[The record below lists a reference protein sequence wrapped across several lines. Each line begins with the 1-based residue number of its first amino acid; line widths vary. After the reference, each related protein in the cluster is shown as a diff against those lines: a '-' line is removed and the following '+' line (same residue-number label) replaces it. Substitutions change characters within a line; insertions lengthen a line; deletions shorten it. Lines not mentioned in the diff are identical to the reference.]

1 MNAFVQMKST
11 ELELGYNSVIRSE
24 LSQFGLRWLGQIS
37 WNEAAW
43 RLVQKSIARDEAKL
57 SATGALVVETGAHT
71 GRSPK
76 DKFVVLDD
84 ETASHV
90 WWDNNKPISPS
101 HFETLKRDMQTHARM
116 KDVFVQDLFACP
128 AVETQLSVRLVAEQA
143 WAALF
148 LQHLLKPAQRAE
160 GLFKPELTIL
170 CMPSFKADPERHGT
184 TSETVIAMDLTRG
197 EVLIGGTAYAGE
209 MKKAVFTVLNYL
221 LPRQGVL
228 PMHCSVNVG
237 ERGDT
242 AVFFGLSGTG
252 KTTLSADP
260 KRTLIG
266 DDEHGWGDDGVF
278 NIENG
283 CYAKV
288 INLDA
293 QAEPAI
299 YQASLEFSTVLENV
313 AMDSAAGTIDFAD
326 GARTENTRAAYP
338 LHKIRNANP
347 ATLAPAPGVLIM
359 LTADAFGV
367 VPPVALLDADQAMEQ
382 FLIGY
387 TAKLAGTERGVTA
400 PEATFSACFGAPF
413 LPLPPHVYADLL
425 KKKINQNKTRC
436 YLLNTGWT
444 GGAYGTGQRM
454 SLATTRQLLQAIF
467 SGEIDHAEKRV
478 DANFGFAVP
487 TALAGIDGRVL
498 NPRAAWGDGIAYDE
512 TAKALAAK
520 FKAALKKLRAA
531 ALSR

>member
-1 MNAFVQMKST
+1 MNAFAHMKSA

-76 DKFVVLDD
+76 DKFIVLDD

-90 WWDNNKPISPS
+90 WWDNNKPMSPA
-101 HFETLKRDMQTHARM
+101 HFEALKRDMQTHARM
-116 KDVFVQDLFACP
+116 KDVFVQDLLACP
-128 AVETQLSVRLVAEQA
+128 AAEHQLAVRLVAEQA

-148 LQHLLKPAQRAE
+148 LQHLLKPTHQSTGQFR
-160 GLFKPELTIL
+160 PELTIL
-170 CMPSFKADPERHGT
+170 CMPSFKADPQRHGT
-184 TSETVIAMDLTRG
+184 TSEVVIAMDLTRG

-221 LPRQGVL
+221 LPKQGIL

-237 ERGDT
+237 EQDDT

-252 KTTLSADP
+252 KTTLSAHP
-260 KRTLIG
+260 KRALIG

-293 QAEPAI
+293 NAEPEI
-299 YQASLEFSTVLENV
+299 YQASLEFGTVLENV
-313 AMDSAAGTIDFAD
+313 AIDSTAGTIDFSD
-326 GARTENTRAAYP
+326 DRRTENTRAAYP
-338 LHKIRNANP
+338 LNKIKNAKP
-347 ATLAPAPGVLIM
+347 AMMAAAPNVLIM

-367 VPPVALLDADQAMEQ
+367 LPPVAVLDADQAMEQ

-387 TAKLAGTERGVTA
+387 TAKLAGTERGVTQ

-413 LPLPPHVYADLL
+413 LPRAPHIYADLL
-425 KKKINQNKTRC
+425 KKKINENKTRC

-444 GGAYGTGQRM
+444 GGAYGTGRRM
-454 SLATTRQLLQAIF
+454 SLAITRQLLQAIF
-467 SGEIDHAEKRV
+467 SGEIDQAAKRI
-478 DANFGFAVP
+478 DANFGFVIP
-487 TALAGIDGRVL
+487 TTLAGIDERVL
-498 NPRAAWGDGIAYDE
+498 NPRAAWAEATTYDE
-512 TAKALAAK
+512 TAKALALK
-520 FKAALKKLRAA
+520 FKAALKKLKAA
-531 ALSR
+531 PNSN